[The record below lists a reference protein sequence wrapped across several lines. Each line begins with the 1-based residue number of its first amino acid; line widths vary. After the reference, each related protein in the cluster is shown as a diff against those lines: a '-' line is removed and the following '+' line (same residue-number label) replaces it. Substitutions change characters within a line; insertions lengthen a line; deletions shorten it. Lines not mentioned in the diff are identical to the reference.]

1 MVYLLQEMEHL
12 VIGMVYLVYE
22 DLVHILWIYFAQSNS
37 VCILCGRQDWK
48 ITLRSVVTIIRYI
61 TISYEYC
68 VCCIKA
74 NIGGWESWE
83 DANVWVTAV
92 ILPFDHLPPLYYAP
106 ATHKYHIIHNN
117 HVFLA
122 FSNIAIFV
130 PFNRR
135 SLLPHPSWQKTAYH
149 NSISYLIDITTTT
162 IFIKKSVLS
171 SSWGGK
177 VVGIGETY
185 LTSFPPPSCILPEAP
200 TQPTSPNI
208 IPNLEKGTTPHYKH
222 NFYTSKRKLTFV
234 LVTFTFFIKTF
245 TFPLIP
251 VSLSV
256 WKRVQFSPFLLS
268 PLITVDFMFTYK

>member
-162 IFIKKSVLS
+162 IFIKKISFVII
-171 SSWGGK
+171 
-177 VVGIGETY
+177 VGWKSCRNRGNILDLVPPTLLYIARGTHPTH
-185 LTSFPPPSCILPEAP
+185 LTKYYSKSR
-200 TQPTSPNI
+200 
-208 IPNLEKGTTPHYKH
+208 KGYDTPLQ
-222 NFYTSKRKLTFV
+222 T
-234 LVTFTFFIKTF
+234 
-245 TFPLIP
+245 
-251 VSLSV
+251 
-256 WKRVQFSPFLLS
+256 
-268 PLITVDFMFTYK
+268 